1 MCCCEM
7 VLVLVLAAILAV
19 FVWKRLTAPEE
30 EPFSQRK
37 LEDAWW
43 GPGEPRE
50 VDESV
55 RPFSIDVPDS
65 VIQDLHE
72 KLKSTPKLTPPLEG
86 VGFEYGFNSEY
97 LKEVVEFWRTQ
108 YDWREREKFLNQFPQ
123 FKTTVSGLELHF
135 IHAKP
140 AEVPQGTV
148 VVPLLL
154 LHGWPGSVREFYS
167 LLPLLTTP
175 RKGEGFVFEV
185 VAPSLPGYGFS
196 QGAAKPGFGT
206 VQMAAVM
213 KKLMERLGHNKFYV
227 QGGDWGSAVGT
238 ALAKYFP
245 SYILGLHVNMCSADS
260 LKARVKATIGGF
272 WPTLFVERR
281 YARKAFP
288 YWKNFFNLVLQ
299 EMGYMHLQASKPD
312 TIGIAL
318 QTTPVGL
325 AAYILEKFSTW
336 TDPSWKTLPDGG
348 LTKKYELADLLDNVM
363 IYWVTGSITT
373 SVRLYSEAF
382 SKAAKVGRK
391 RVIEKY
397 PPTAVAQFE
406 NDLVFTPESMARD
419 AHPGLVRYSVYRG
432 GHFAAF
438 EEPKALAD
446 DVWDFVKSIRA

>member
-1 MCCCEM
+1 M
-7 VLVLVLAAILAV
+7 VLLLVLAVVLAV
-19 FVWKRLTAPEE
+19 YFWKRLSAPEE
-30 EPFSQRK
+30 ESFDQRK
-37 LEDAWW
+37 LEEAWW
-43 GPGEPRE
+43 GPGEPKE
-50 VDESV
+50 VDESI
-55 RPFSIDVPDS
+55 RPFTIDIPDS

-72 KLKSTPKLTPPLEG
+72 RLKSTPKLTPPLEG

-97 LKEVVEFWRTQ
+97 LQALVEFWRTQ

-175 RKGEGFVFEV
+175 RKGERFVFEV

-196 QGAAKPGFGT
+196 QGAAKPGLAC

-213 KKLMERLGHNKFYV
+213 KKLMQRLGHSKFYV
-227 QGGDWGSAVGT
+227 QGGDWGSGIGT
-238 ALAKYFP
+238 AFAQYFP
-245 SYILGLHVNMCSADS
+245 SCVLGLHVNMCHDTGPKAMLKGLVGS
-260 LKARVKATIGGF
+260 L

-281 YARKAFP
+281 YVHKAFP
-288 YWKNFFNLVLQ
+288 FWKPWLNTVLL
-299 EMGYMHLQASKPD
+299 EMGYFHLQASKPD
-312 TIGIAL
+312 TIGLAL
-318 QTTPVGL
+318 QTTPAGL

-336 TDPSWKTLPDGG
+336 TDPSWKSLPCGG
-348 LTKKYELADLLDNVM
+348 LTKKYEMTDLLDNVM
-363 IYWVTGSITT
+363 IYWLTGCITT
-373 SVRLYSEAF
+373 SVRLYSEHF
-382 SKAAKVGRK
+382 SKAARVGRK
-391 RVIEKY
+391 RVIERY

-406 NDLVFTPESMARD
+406 HDILFTPEWVARD
-419 AHPGLVRYSVYRG
+419 VHPNLVRYNVFPNG

-438 EEPKALAD
+438 EEPKVLAED
-446 DVWDFVKSIRA
+446 IWEFVKSVHV